1 MIIGMDF
8 GTTNSGVAVYDG
20 NHLQLIPIDTAKQ
33 NNSVARTALYLTNDR
48 EVYIGRNA
56 IDTYYEQ
63 NLNRPVRIE
72 RVRVGEITLTFAEL
86 PSFIR
91 DVYIDKDVL
100 SPGRLFV
107 SFKTA
112 LSSLSYLGTVV
123 GSHFYF
129 LEDIIALYLY
139 IAKQRAE
146 AHLGQEIKRIALGR
160 PVHFSFDPEGDQ
172 LAKERLLKAAF
183 RAGYDEVYL
192 QYEPIAAAYHYEST
206 IDREQNVL
214 IFDFGGGTLDMSV
227 LRVGNPQNREVLAT
241 GGVPIAGDIF
251 DQKLV
256 RAKLPKHFGE
266 GSFYRAGNK
275 TLSVPNS
282 FYEAF
287 SNWQDM
293 LALQRPIFF
302 EDVQRIEQT
311 ADKPRQIRALKN
323 LISSS
328 YGLKMFD
335 EVEAAKRQLSTS
347 DRTSIQLNG
356 PNFQVHEPV
365 TRTEF
370 EKIIQAETRT
380 IEANLD
386 MVIRDAG
393 LKPGQI
399 DAVIRTGGSS
409 QIPAFVEILERRFG
423 REKVRSIDIFSSVT
437 SGLGII
443 AHRIERGEIEAHVDR
458 KADYNLEDRVADAP
472 KNEAQPV
479 NFEMMKKFIAFTE
492 TQTDDTPAIGLVAQ
506 TDDRKLIA
514 SVHSPEVFE
523 TDDEAISL
531 EKLSF
536 TPGNI
541 EWMMNSAPDQPLLLS
556 TSDYRF
562 VLKTPRQLAHLNE
575 LGLELADAEGFA
587 TDVFGNEYVSGVSVW
602 ERNVAAKSGILLS
615 TSGHFRTFRWEGLVS
630 RIEQPVP
637 YQVPRLKGYPV
648 TVFGMGEGDDVI
660 AFTSLGRAI
669 RMKSSALTD
678 SEGRV
683 MMVSTKD
690 QIIAAL
696 SIEKPT
702 HFLLGIANGSIVRLS
717 SVDIPLA
724 KDLRTSG
731 SKVITAHNLKSV
743 IPWRDGQPVWVV
755 TTQRLLPVEMD
766 DENPRVKLKK
776 GETLVSLLSPSVL

>member
-8 GTTNSGVAVYDG
+8 GTTNSGVAIYDG
-20 NHLQLIPIDTAKQ
+20 SHLELIPIDTANQ
-33 NNSVARTALYLTNDR
+33 NNSIARTALYLTNDR

-86 PSFIR
+86 PSFVR

-112 LSSLSYLGTVV
+112 LSSLNYLGTVV

-146 AHLGQEIKRIALGR
+146 AYLGQEIKRIALGR

-183 RAGYDEVYL
+183 RAGYEEVYL

-214 IFDFGGGTLDMSV
+214 IFDFGGGTLDLSV
-227 LRVGNPQNREVLAT
+227 LRVGNPKTRKVLAT

-266 GSFYRAGNK
+266 GSFYRNGNK
-275 TLSVPNS
+275 MLSVPNS

-335 EVEAAKRQLSTS
+335 VVEAVKRQLSTVE
-347 DRTSIQLNG
+347 RTSIQLEG

-370 EKIIQAETRT
+370 EKIIQPEIRMIETH
-380 IEANLD
+380 LD
-386 MVIRDAG
+386 TVMQDAG
-393 LKPGQI
+393 LKPEQI

-409 QIPAFVEILERRFG
+409 QIPAFVEILEERFG

-458 KADYNLEDRVADAP
+458 KGDYNLEDRVAEAP
-472 KNEAQPV
+472 KNDATPV
-479 NFEMMKKFIAFTE
+479 NFEVMKKFIAFTE
-492 TQTDDTPAIGLVAQ
+492 AQTDDRPSIGLVAQ
-506 TDDRKLIA
+506 TDGRKLVTVI
-514 SVHSPEVFE
+514 HEPEVFHGE
-523 TDDEAISL
+523 TISL
-531 EKLSF
+531 EKIGF
-536 TPGNI
+536 MPGRI
-541 EWMMNSAPDQPLLLS
+541 EWVMNTAPDQPLLLS

-575 LGLELADAEGFA
+575 LGLDLADAEGFA
-587 TDVFGNEYVSGVSVW
+587 TDVFGDEYVSGVSVW
-602 ERNVAAKSGILLS
+602 ERNAEAKTGILIS
-615 TSGHFRTFRWEGLVS
+615 TSGYFRTFRWEGLVS

-637 YQVPRLKGYPV
+637 YQIPRLKGYPV
-648 TVFGMGEGDDVI
+648 TLLGMGENDEMI
-660 AFTSLGRAI
+660 AFSSLGRAV

-683 MMVSTKD
+683 MAVSTSD
-690 QIIAAL
+690 RIIAAL
-696 SIEKPT
+696 SIGTPT
-702 HFLLGIANGSIVRLS
+702 QFLLGSANGAIVRLS
-717 SVDIPLA
+717 SNHIPLA
-724 KDLRTSG
+724 KDLRANG
-731 SKVITAHNLKSV
+731 SKVISGHNLKSV
-743 IPWRDGQPVWVV
+743 ITWSDGEPIWMV
-755 TTQRLLPVEMD
+755 TTQRLLPVD
-766 DENPRVKLKK
+766 DIKLPVKLKK
-776 GETLVSLLSPSVL
+776 GETLVSLLNPAVL

>member
-1 MIIGMDF
+1 M
-8 GTTNSGVAVYDG
+8 
-20 NHLQLIPIDTAKQ
+20 
-33 NNSVARTALYLTNDR
+33 
-48 EVYIGRNA
+48 
-56 IDTYYEQ
+56 
-63 NLNRPVRIE
+63 
-72 RVRVGEITLTFAEL
+72 TFAEL

-112 LSSLSYLGTVV
+112 LSSLNYLGTVV

-172 LAKERLLKAAF
+172 LARERLLKAAF
-183 RAGYDEVYL
+183 RAGYEEVYL

-227 LRVGNPQNREVLAT
+227 LRVGNPKTRKVLAT

-266 GSFYRAGNK
+266 GSFYRSGNK
-275 TLSVPNS
+275 MLSVPNS

-335 EVEAAKRQLSTS
+335 VVEAVKRQLSTV
-347 DRTSIQLNG
+347 DRTSIKLEG
-356 PNFQVHEPV
+356 SNFQVHEPV

-370 EKIIQAETRT
+370 EKIIQPETRT
-380 IEANLD
+380 IEEHLD
-386 MVIRDAG
+386 RVIQDAG
-393 LKPGQI
+393 LKPEQI

-409 QIPAFVEILERRFG
+409 QIPAFVEILEERFG

-443 AHRIERGEIEAHVDR
+443 AHRIERGEIEAQVDR
-458 KADYNLEDRVADAP
+458 REDYDLEDRVAEAP
-472 KNEAQPV
+472 KNDATPV
-479 NFEMMKKFIAFTE
+479 NFEVMKKFIAFTE
-492 TQTDDTPAIGLVAQ
+492 AQIDDQPAIGLVAQ
-506 TDDRKLIA
+506 TQDQKLNAAI
-514 SVHSPEVFE
+514 HQPDVFHAH
-523 TDDEAISL
+523 TEAISL
-531 EKLSF
+531 EKVGF
-536 TPGNI
+536 TSGHP
-541 EWMMNSAPDQPLLLS
+541 ERVMSSAPDQPLLLS
-556 TSDYRF
+556 TSEYRF
-562 VLKTPRQLAHLNE
+562 VMKTPRQLAHLNE
-575 LGLELADAEGFA
+575 LGLELAEAEGFS
-587 TDVFGNEYVSGVSVW
+587 TDVFGDEYVSGISVW
-602 ERNVAAKSGILLS
+602 ERNVEAKNGILIS
-615 TSGHFRTFRWEGLVS
+615 TSGYFRTFRWEGLVS

-648 TVFGMGEGDDVI
+648 TLFGMMDEVM
-660 AFTSLGRAI
+660 AFTSLGRAV
-669 RMKSSALTD
+669 RMKASDLTD
-678 SEGRV
+678 SEGRI
-683 MMVSTKD
+683 MAVSTND
-690 QIIAAL
+690 EMIAAF
-696 SIEKPT
+696 SITEPIQ
-702 HFLLGIANGSIVRLS
+702 FLLASADGSVTRLS
-717 SVDIPLA
+717 SSDIPLA
-724 KDLRTSG
+724 QNLRTSG
-731 SKVITAHNLKSV
+731 SKVITRHNLKSV
-743 IPWRDGQPVWVV
+743 IPWNGEQSIWMV
-755 TTQRLLPVEMD
+755 TTQRLLPVQVD
-766 DENPRVKLKK
+766 TLKPLAKLKK
-776 GETLVSLLSPSVL
+776 GESLVSLLNPFAH